1 MSILSLVLGCASP
14 SFGRSTCRRSASA
27 TLTVQQHVDDLRKV
41 CLPLPEVALD
51 AQILQSLLREPD
63 ELRNRRDASIVLPAH
78 IQRVCHH
85 LGEEVVVQLLHCVR
99 PPHRQHRAIVLHAAI
114 FEQVWNSMT
123 PAMCRRVATTTG
135 SPATGLR
142 CYLRIVSCR
151 RCALP
156 AARNTFG
163 LIGSHDAG
171 RQQSPE
177 ITFKR
182 NSGLSLARA
191 RANARVDE
199 LPRLP
204 CHVRSSSA
212 QSSAGVQRRGIEQNP
227 GGRL

>member
-1 MSILSLVLGCASP
+1 LSTLSLVLGCASP
-14 SFGRSTCRRSASA
+14 SSGRSTCRRSASA

-85 LGEEVVVQLLHCVR
+85 LGEEVVVHLLHCVR
-99 PPHRQHRAIVLHAAI
+99 PQHRAIVLHAAI

-156 AARNTFG
+156 AAWNTFG
-163 LIGSHDAG
+163 LIGSHDAD
-171 RQQSPE
+171 RQQSPK
-177 ITFKR
+177 ITWKR
-182 NSGLSLARA
+182 NSGLSLVRA

-212 QSSAGVQRRGIEQNP
+212 QSSEGAKKVRAGY
-227 GGRL
+227 